1 MASKKSFFT
10 FILPIKKVYVL
21 VFLEDSVVQS
31 EEGIATG
38 PSWTVY
44 FVEPYFV
51 WRHLFALNVLIYQT
65 FQVYKTI

>member
-31 EEGIATG
+31 EEGLQQDQVKLFILLNRISYEDT
-38 PSWTVY
+38 
-44 FVEPYFV
+44 FL
-51 WRHLFALNVLIYQT
+51 HLMY
-65 FQVYKTI
+65 

>member
-10 FILPIKKVYVL
+10 FIWPIKKVYVL

-38 PSWTVY
+38 PS
-44 FVEPYFV
+44 
-51 WRHLFALNVLIYQT
+51 
-65 FQVYKTI
+65 

>member
-38 PSWTVY
+38 PS
-44 FVEPYFV
+44 
-51 WRHLFALNVLIYQT
+51 
-65 FQVYKTI
+65 